1 MKLSQLVDY
10 LQKLD
15 NFDVAIARQSL
26 YQDLGPILYQI
37 QNDAIQYTDL
47 STNLAKDYENILSR
61 TTEFSNTVN
70 EVKNSIRLQIAY
82 MEPVYFENSI
92 ELFKEMQSNDTDEY
106 LLNKTFAL
114 SEELQQ
120 FIKGRI
126 CLRSDWHYPGLI
138 VRPAKESW
146 IDDMVAL
153 DPLYVVDESEGLF
166 EPIKN
171 KFNSVYLN
179 RLRMLVI
186 DKYAETD
193 MLTQLPDQQIAFA
206 LIYNFFN
213 YRTLDYIKQFLT
225 ELYNKIRPG
234 GIVAMTFNNCDR
246 TGAVDLVE
254 RSFACYTPG
263 SRIKA
268 IAESMGFEIVFS
280 YDINAAATWVE
291 LMRPGKLDSLRG
303 GQALAKPVAR
313 S

>member
-10 LQKLD
+10 LQQLD
-15 NFDVAIARQSL
+15 KFDVAIARQSL
-26 YQDLGPILYQI
+26 YQDLVPTLYQI
-37 QNDAIQYTDL
+37 QNSSIQYTDL
-47 STNLAKDYENILSR
+47 TVKLAKDYENILS
-61 TTEFSNTVN
+61 TTAEFENTVN
-70 EVKNSIRLQIAY
+70 EIKNSIRLQIAY
-82 MEPVYFENSI
+82 TEPAYFADSF
-92 ELFKEMQSNDTDEY
+92 ELYKEMRDNDSDEY
-106 LLNKTFAL
+106 LLDRTFTL

-120 FIKGRI
+120 FLKGRI

-213 YRTLDYIKQFLT
+213 YRTLDYITKFLS
-225 ELYNKIRPG
+225 ELYAKIRPG
-234 GIVAMTFNNCDR
+234 GVVAMTINDCDR
-246 TGAVDLVE
+246 TGGVGLVE
-254 RSFACYTPG
+254 RKFACYTPG